1 MSQLLAPL
9 YTKLY
14 NDIVELRNTFLLPVN
29 TGVLTADDQKL
40 HDDVFRSEFRELI
53 KADTRVLMLDGLVD
67 TVVTLMGRCVHQ
79 GMRPWG
85 NLLELQPG
93 PAFLMN
99 ESIQAAADLEMN
111 FEGAWDEIHRSNLS
125 KVCPDE
131 ADFKKTKAHYAKLGV
146 AVYGE
151 ETPKGIVVKC
161 SESVIG
167 KDGNDYPK
175 GKFLKSLSYSKPDL
189 TPYI

>member
-1 MSQLLAPL
+1 MSPSLAPL

-29 TGVLTADDQKL
+29 TGVLTAADQQH
-40 HDDVFRSEFRELI
+40 HDAIFRSEFREL
-53 KADTRVLMLDGLVD
+53 ANANTRVLTLDGLVD
-67 TVVTLMGRCVHQ
+67 SVVTLMGRCVHQ
-79 GMRPWG
+79 GMRPFG
-85 NLLELQPG
+85 MLMELQPG
-93 PAFLMN
+93 PAFLMA
-99 ESIQAAADLEMN
+99 ECIQAAHDLEMN

-161 SESVIG
+161 SETVIG

-175 GKFLKSLSYSKPDL
+175 GKFLKSLSYTKPDL
-189 TPYI
+189 TPFI